1 MNNIPKVNLLSHQ
14 LPALSLM
21 LCALA
26 ALSYQL
32 EYAYGLLACLMLSSL
47 LICAFT
53 DKLVSALGFFL
64 LANNFI
70 LSISFIFHDGVISYL
85 WTATFDAYY
94 RKVLL
99 LETLFWCFFVTF
111 CGAKSA
117 GGVTDS
123 IVYRKNMLIDF
134 PPIIFL
140 LAGIPML
147 IGDIVVSSSSYFISY
162 VEFSS
167 TGTVAYETG
176 AAFIAFGIFLRVGKR
191 TPWLALALEALA
203 ILLIL
208 YIAVGSGKRLP
219 LAYPVFSYTV
229 LLAHHFSRLAAGTV
243 YFAIA
248 LSGYVFGIVRDAMT
262 LQSISSDILL
272 SGLRSTNQGATVHAS
287 AVYVRIADEGLITT
301 GERFVSFVS
310 NMFLAAVVPVGS
322 LPDVARVNE
331 FAMTY
336 YDVQGNGGL
345 IGPYSYFFLGLT
357 GPVLLAA
364 ALAWVYRSKGAIPT
378 LAFGFLAVMNPRWT
392 LYNIGPA
399 LRILG
404 FTALFVLIV
413 RLVRLRTAPQAS
425 VNSVDS
431 G

>member
-1 MNNIPKVNLLSHQ
+1 MSDIPKVNLLLHRIS
-14 LPALSLM
+14 ALSLM

-32 EYAYGLLACLMLSSL
+32 EYAYGLLVCLMLSSV

-70 LSISFIFHDGVISYL
+70 LSVSFLFQDGIVSYL
-85 WTATFDAYY
+85 WTATFDGYY
-94 RKVLL
+94 RKVIL
-99 LETLFWCFFVTF
+99 LETLFWCSFVLF

-117 GGVTDS
+117 NDGAQS
-123 IVYRKNMLIDF
+123 KIYRKNMLVNF

-147 IGDIVVSSSSYFISY
+147 IGDIVISSSSYFISY

-176 AAFIAFGIFLRVGKR
+176 SAFIAFGIFLRVGRR
-191 TPWLALALEALA
+191 TSWLSLALEAVA

-229 LLAHHFSRLAAGTV
+229 LLAHHFSRMAAGTV

-272 SGLRSTNQGATVHAS
+272 SGLRSTNQGATMHAS

-310 NMFLAAVVPVGS
+310 NMFLAAVVPVSS

-331 FAMTY
+331 FAMNY

-345 IGPYSYFFLGLT
+345 IGPYSYFFLGPT
-357 GPVLLAA
+357 GPVLLAG
-364 ALAWVYRSKGAIPT
+364 ALAWLYRSKGAIPT
-378 LAFGFLAVMNPRWT
+378 LTFGFLAVMSPRWT

-413 RLVRLRTAPQAS
+413 RLLRLRTGPNTYSKS
-425 VNSVDS
+425 VNSR
-431 G
+431 